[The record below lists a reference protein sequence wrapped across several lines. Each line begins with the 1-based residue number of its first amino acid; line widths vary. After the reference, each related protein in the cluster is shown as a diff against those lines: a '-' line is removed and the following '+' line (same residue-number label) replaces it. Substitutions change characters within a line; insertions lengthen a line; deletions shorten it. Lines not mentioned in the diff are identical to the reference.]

1 MSKEENQCV
10 NVGTVNNENILW
22 RLIKI
27 ISNFVIIKQGRV
39 RLHRDISQ
47 YSPMQKI
54 WSCLCTLVRKER
66 RWAKQLMS
74 KWMKQTTQ
82 IYLCWST
89 VFYSTNHISG
99 HIIQSMIIIGNQN
112 WKRKKKERLR
122 WSEMSKVF
130 EIPMSDTRL
139 LLKIEEEVVIIIII
153 PSLFYTFTL
162 FLIS

>member
-1 MSKEENQCV
+1 MK
-10 NVGTVNNENILW
+10 
-22 RLIKI
+22 KI
-27 ISNFVIIKQGRV
+27 
-39 RLHRDISQ
+39 
-47 YSPMQKI
+47 
-54 WSCLCTLVRKER
+54 
-66 RWAKQLMS
+66 
-74 KWMKQTTQ
+74 TQ

-99 HIIQSMIIIGNQN
+99 HIIQSMIIIGNKN
-112 WKRKKKERLR
+112 WKKKKKKRLR

-153 PSLFYTFTL
+153 IIKIPSLFYTFML